1 MRRLFSDKVL
11 LGVLMVVLVLHYGR
25 LIQSS
30 VSEDALIVVSCIAT
44 IPVLASAWQSIR
56 NKKVSVDLL
65 AGVALM
71 VSLLNQEWASAAF
84 INLMLTSA
92 RIFDNYTENRA
103 KDAIQSL
110 LKLRPDTVKMKRGD
124 EVVEVPIANIRKDD
138 LIVVE
143 LGERIAVDGIVVSG
157 KAEIDQS
164 SLTGES
170 LFVEKG
176 IGDEVL
182 SSTLNMS
189 GSLVIRA
196 EKVG

>member
-92 RIFDNYTENRA
+92 RIFGR
-103 KDAIQSL
+103 
-110 LKLRPDTVKMKRGD
+110 TVM
-124 EVVEVPIANIRKDD
+124 ELQLIANAF
-138 LIVVE
+138 LN
-143 LGERIAVDGIVVSG
+143 
-157 KAEIDQS
+157 S
-164 SLTGES
+164 SLALPS
-170 LFVEKG
+170 ASIKRLA
-176 IGDEVL
+176 
-182 SSTLNMS
+182 
-189 GSLVIRA
+189 R
-196 EKVG
+196 